1 MKLKHLHPIRAFDFC
16 FGGGGGYAKD
26 GVWIHGGIA
35 VYVEE
40 GRHGWKLKMY
50 PQAKASR
57 VKDFTNN
64 YRAAPD
70 DTIKED
76 YRYSIALT
84 FIVMVHHVA
93 IEIDPVSGSKFSY
106 IRT

>member
-40 GRHGWKLKMY
+40 GCHGWKKMY

-70 DTIKED
+70 D
-76 YRYSIALT
+76 SNQGGLPLFNCLT
-84 FIVMVHHVA
+84 FIVMVHHVT

>member
-1 MKLKHLHPIRAFDFC
+1 MDPWWDRRVCRRRAP
-16 FGGGGGYAKD
+16 
-26 GVWIHGGIA
+26 WL
-35 VYVEE
+35 E
-40 GRHGWKLKMY
+40 LKMY

-70 DTIKED
+70 D
-76 YRYSIALT
+76 SNQGGLPLFNCLT
-84 FIVMVHHVA
+84 FIVMVHHVT